1 MCPIPHVTR
10 VFAGPPLHHKSE
22 DSEEDCEGVGCHL
35 EQGHTCL
42 EVPSESED
50 LD

>member
-1 MCPIPHVTR
+1 MS
-10 VFAGPPLHHKSE
+10 HKSE